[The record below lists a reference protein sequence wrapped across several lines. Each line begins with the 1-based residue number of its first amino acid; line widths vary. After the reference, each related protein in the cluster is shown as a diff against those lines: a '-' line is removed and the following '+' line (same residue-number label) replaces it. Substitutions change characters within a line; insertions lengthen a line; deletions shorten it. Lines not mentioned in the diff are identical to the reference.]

1 LEITGSIENKRSFY
15 KIITLISK
23 LFFFSIRKICQLVPN
38 YSEKVAVISLH
49 RLGDSVFT
57 IPAIR
62 QIQNY
67 YKRKITIVCFP
78 DTVPI
83 YKIGLTNVEYCVLK
97 PDDFYFAKRVA
108 GFKNRKVFRNVKP
121 EIIFDLT
128 GVMSSAT
135 LIFTSRA
142 KEIIGM
148 NREHFKSIFDSY
160 IPIRNR
166 AHQMDVYLDAIS
178 LKIPLNER
186 DHLKQFSI
194 NFNRQGRILIH
205 PLAGWRAKQWGARKY
220 IELALILSRN
230 YNVSF
235 IVPENSSFADMN
247 FRDDFSNLNFIRTR
261 SINELIEELKN
272 CSVLIGNDSGP
283 VQIASLLGKPTFTIY
298 GSTNPEF
305 HIPNGEFHSFAQEIL
320 ECSPSKN
327 DKLCFTHGG
336 LYDCPSFEC
345 MEKLSVESVVIN
357 LNKLLDKVYN

>member
-1 LEITGSIENKRSFY
+1 MEITDSIEKKRFLY
-15 KIITLISK
+15 KVITSASK
-23 LFFFSIRKICQLVPN
+23 LFFYSIRKICKLIPN
-38 YSEKVAVISLH
+38 YSGNVAVISLH

-67 YKRKITIVCFP
+67 YKRKITLVCYP
-78 DTVPI
+78 DAVSI
-83 YKIGLTNVEYCVLK
+83 YKMGLTNIEYCVLNT
-97 PDDFYFAKRVA
+97 DDFYFGNRVT
-108 GFKNRKVFRNVKP
+108 GFKNRQIFRKVKP

-148 NREHFKSIFDSY
+148 SREHFKSIFDSY
-160 IPIRNR
+160 IPIRNK
-166 AHQMDVYLDAIS
+166 AHQMDVYLDTTS

-186 DHLKQFSI
+186 APLREFSI
-194 NFNRQGRILIH
+194 NFNKQDGILIH
-205 PLAGWRAKQWGARKY
+205 PLAGWKAKQWGVRKY
-220 IELALILSRN
+220 IELALILSKN

-235 IVPENSSFADMN
+235 IVPENSSFAEMK
-247 FRDDFSNLNFIRTR
+247 FEKEFTRLNVIRTR
-261 SINELIEELKN
+261 SINELIEELKK

-298 GSTNPEF
+298 GATNPDF
-305 HIPNGEFHSFAQEIL
+305 HMPNGEFHSFAQEIL

-327 DKLCFTHGG
+327 EKLCFTHGG
-336 LYDCPSFEC
+336 LYGCPSFEC
-345 MEKLSVESVVIN
+345 MEKLSVDSVVMN
-357 LNKLLDKVYN
+357 LNKFLDKIYK